1 MRSYLMR
8 RILVLLLLSAACV
21 WPQQPTTDPNQSPS
35 SPAPPGAAQQPTP
48 APPQGSQ
55 QDKSGVNSQ
64 IQDNIRSV
72 LSGDPALS
80 GTSVEASVDDSSITL
95 TGTVESQGQMQRV
108 LQLVG
113 PYAQYRQIVNKV
125 QVH

>member
-1 MRSYLMR
+1 MR
-8 RILVLLLLSAACV
+8 RILVLLLLSAACA
-21 WPQQPTTDPNQSPS
+21 WTQQPTTDPNQNPS

-64 IQDNIRSV
+64 IQDNLKDV

-80 GTSVEASVDDSSITL
+80 GASVDASVDDSNITL
-95 TGTVESQGQMQRV
+95 TGTVQSAGQMSRV

-113 PYAQYRQIVNKV
+113 PYAGYRQVVNKV
-125 QVH
+125 QIR